1 MSSMVEKVLI
11 NQKGKVVGALLNF
24 DGVSK
29 VYNNSELAQY
39 KRTYGNPSN
48 AVITYDGRIV
58 SKIGNKRIER
68 VSFDNYT

>member
-11 NQKGKVVGALLNF
+11 NQKGKIVGALLNF